1 MWIYSAFVWELL
13 DWSEGSVDIWFPG
26 PQTNGL
32 SSGPRVS
39 GKVMDIKQMKQE
51 CEQARKHNKA
61 VQRFYFWFNRNQIE
75 LYNFFVRILLDN
87 FIHPYTLETSSSV
100 LATHEGVV
108 VMGCCRFHE
117 VVSEQ
122 QTYSVYCRLA
132 AAPWQF
138 LSWWCRL
145 FVCFFFLIMTLQ
157 TTPPKQISWKS
168 GFKSSKKIQTLW
180 DNVDSINPLF
190 NYKTLLLLEKSVDK
204 VREFRVACLGADSQA
219 RWSAAR
225 HIAVSRTWSL
235 WMSRLRRT
243 YINKWCDKAIYDYIC
258 ISYTSMI

>member
-13 DWSEGSVDIWFPG
+13 DWSEGSVDFWFPG

-145 FVCFFFLIMTLQ
+145 FVCFFF
-157 TTPPKQISWKS
+157 
-168 GFKSSKKIQTLW
+168 
-180 DNVDSINPLF
+180 
-190 NYKTLLLLEKSVDK
+190 
-204 VREFRVACLGADSQA
+204 
-219 RWSAAR
+219 
-225 HIAVSRTWSL
+225 SL
-235 WMSRLRRT
+235 WPCRLPHQSKSHENPASNLVKKNPNLMGQRWF
-243 YINKWCDKAIYDYIC
+243 N
-258 ISYTSMI
+258 